1 MINDLDEDLNSCTI
15 NIKIHYSSDF
25 EAGWGLLVIPLQ
37 LCLFLNQMTGK
48 PAKFFFK
55 KAA

>member
-25 EAGWGLLVIPLQ
+25 EAG
-37 LCLFLNQMTGK
+37 
-48 PAKFFFK
+48 
-55 KAA
+55 